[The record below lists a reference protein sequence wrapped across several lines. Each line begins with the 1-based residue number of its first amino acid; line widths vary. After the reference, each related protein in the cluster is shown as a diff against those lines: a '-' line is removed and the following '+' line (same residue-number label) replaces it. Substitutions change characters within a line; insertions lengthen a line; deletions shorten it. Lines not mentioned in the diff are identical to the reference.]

1 MGWLR
6 IGLND
11 LLFYLMMLVILV
23 MLAWLSG
30 RYDNQWDWTH
40 QGSNSLSP
48 VSMDIVQR
56 IPGPLTVTAY
66 VPETAK
72 IREQLTRFI
81 ARYQHLKP
89 DIELAFIDPLRH
101 PDQTRRQGISLS
113 GEVVLN
119 YNEREERIQ
128 QLDEEQF
135 TNALLRLSQTHTRW
149 IAGLTGHGERDL
161 LGQANHDLGDFGNA
175 LKQQGYQVINI
186 DLATTPTPPDNTAL
200 LIIPSPQRP
209 LLEVEIARLRA
220 YAAEGGN
227 LLLLSEPESR
237 IGDSLMRQ
245 LTGIKQLPGT
255 IVDAN
260 VNELGIDNPAIALV
274 PRYPDHKA
282 TRAFNLLTLFPQA
295 AALAIPEQSMWSIVP
310 LLKTLDKSWNETGA
324 LQGEIE
330 RDPLAGEE
338 AGPLTLGVALTRQ
351 VDGEQQ
357 RIMVIGDGDF
367 LSNSFLSN
375 AGNQDLGLTLSRW
388 LVGDD
393 KLVGIPVKQA
403 SDRELHLSNLAI
415 GVIGIGTLIVAP
427 LLLLLFGGLMVW
439 RRNRA

>member
-1 MGWLR
+1 MGWIR

-11 LLFYLMMLVILV
+11 LLFYLLMLVILV
-23 MLAWLSG
+23 LLAWLSG

-48 VSMDIVQR
+48 ISIDIVQR
-56 IPGPLTVTAY
+56 ISGPLSVTAY
-66 VPETAK
+66 VPETTK
-72 IREQLTRFI
+72 VRGKLSRFI

-89 DIELAFIDPLRH
+89 DIEVTFVDPLRH
-101 PDQTRRQGISLS
+101 PDQIRRQGISLS

-119 YNEREERIQ
+119 YNHREERIQ
-128 QLDEEQF
+128 RLDEEQF
-135 TNALLRLSQTHTRW
+135 SNALLRLSQTQTRW
-149 IAGLTGHGERDL
+149 IAGLIGHGERQL
-161 LGQANHDLGDFGNA
+161 LGRANHDLGEFGTA

-220 YAAEGGN
+220 YLAKGGN
-227 LLLLSEPESR
+227 LLLLSEPESH

-260 VNELGIDNPAIALV
+260 VKELGIDNPAIALV
-274 PRYPDHKA
+274 PRYPEHKA
-282 TRAFNLLTLFPQA
+282 TQGFSLLTLFPQA
-295 AALAIPEQSMWSIVP
+295 AALAIPEQSMWTVAP
-310 LLKTLDKSWNETGA
+310 LLQTLDKSWNETGS

-330 RDPLAGEE
+330 RNPLVGEE
-338 AGPLTLGVALTRQ
+338 AGPLTLGVVLTRQ
-351 VDGEQQ
+351 VNDHQQ

-393 KLVGIPVKQA
+393 ELVGIPVKQA
-403 SDRELHLSNLAI
+403 SDRQLHLSNLAI
-415 GVIGIGTLIVAP
+415 GVIGIGSLIAAP
-427 LLLLLFGGLMVW
+427 LILLIIGGTITW

>member
-1 MGWLR
+1 MGW
-6 IGLND
+6 IKVGLND
-11 LLFYLMMLVILV
+11 LLFYLLMLVILV
-23 MLAWLSG
+23 LLAWLSG
-30 RYDNQWDWTH
+30 RYDNQWDWTQ

-48 VSMDIVQR
+48 VSIDIVQR
-56 IPGPLTVTAY
+56 ISGPLTVTAY

-72 IREQLTRFI
+72 VREQLSRFI

-89 DIELAFIDPLRH
+89 DIELNFVDPLRH

-113 GEVVLN
+113 GEVVIN
-119 YNEREERIQ
+119 YNQREERIQ
-128 QLDEEQF
+128 RLDEEQF
-135 TNALLRLSQTHTRW
+135 SNALLRLSQTQNRW

-161 LGQANHDLGDFGNA
+161 LGRANHDLGNFGNA
-175 LKQQGYQVINI
+175 LKQQGYQVISI

-209 LLEVEIARLRA
+209 LLDAEISRLRA
-220 YAAEGGN
+220 YVAKGGN
-227 LLLLSEPESR
+227 LLLLSEPQSH
-237 IGDSLMRQ
+237 IGNSLMRQ
-245 LTGIKQLPGT
+245 VTGIKQLPGT

-260 VNELGIDNPAIALV
+260 VKELGIDNPAIALV
-274 PRYPDHKA
+274 PRYPDHQA
-282 TRAFNLLTLFPQA
+282 TQTFNLLTLFPQA
-295 AALAIPEQSMWSIVP
+295 AALVIPEQSMWSIVP
-310 LLKTLDKSWNETGA
+310 LLKTLDKSWNETGS

-330 RDPLAGEE
+330 RNPLAGEE

-351 VDGEQQ
+351 VEAHQQ
-357 RIMVIGDGDF
+357 RIVVIGDGDF

-375 AGNQDLGLTLSRW
+375 AGNQDLGLKLSRW

-393 KLVGIPVKQA
+393 ELIGIPAKQA

-415 GVIGIGTLIVAP
+415 GVIGIGSLIVAP
-427 LLLLLFGGLMVW
+427 LLLLLIGIIMMW

>member
-1 MGWLR
+1 
-6 IGLND
+6 
-11 LLFYLMMLVILV
+11 
-23 MLAWLSG
+23 
-30 RYDNQWDWTH
+30 
-40 QGSNSLSP
+40 
-48 VSMDIVQR
+48 
-56 IPGPLTVTAY
+56 
-66 VPETAK
+66 
-72 IREQLTRFI
+72 
-81 ARYQHLKP
+81 
-89 DIELAFIDPLRH
+89 
-101 PDQTRRQGISLS
+101 
-113 GEVVLN
+113 
-119 YNEREERIQ
+119 
-128 QLDEEQF
+128 
-135 TNALLRLSQTHTRW
+135 
-149 IAGLTGHGERDL
+149 
-161 LGQANHDLGDFGNA
+161 
-175 LKQQGYQVINI
+175 
-186 DLATTPTPPDNTAL
+186 
-200 LIIPSPQRP
+200 
-209 LLEVEIARLRA
+209 
-220 YAAEGGN
+220 
-227 LLLLSEPESR
+227 
-237 IGDSLMRQ
+237 
-245 LTGIKQLPGT
+245 IKQLPGT

-260 VNELGIDNPAIALV
+260 VKELGIDNPAIALV

-330 RDPLAGEE
+330 RDPLTGEE

-351 VDGEQQ
+351 VNGEQQ

-415 GVIGIGTLIVAP
+415 GVIGIGTLIVSP